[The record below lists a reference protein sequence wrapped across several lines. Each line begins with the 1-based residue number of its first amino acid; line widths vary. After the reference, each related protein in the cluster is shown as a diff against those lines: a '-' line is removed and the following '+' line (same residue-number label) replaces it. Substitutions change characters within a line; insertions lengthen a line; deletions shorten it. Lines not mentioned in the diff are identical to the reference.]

1 MDRPYFIGSFPANAR
16 GLTSTTAV
24 DWHLKVKNK
33 KCNVGLMK
41 NYCITVSMQKI
52 SSIHK
57 LIQQILGS
65 HELNDYTHF
74 WPSPP
79 KNHWNNFL
87 LSWICTTMQKMSSF
101 HLFILAIQPIC
112 AGIQQIIYIFI
123 IEKIQ

>member
-1 MDRPYFIGSFPANAR
+1 MDRPYFIGSFQLLPG

-24 DWHLKVKNK
+24 DWHLKAKNK
-33 KCNVGLMK
+33 KCNVGLIK

-74 WPSPP
+74 
-79 KNHWNNFL
+79 
-87 LSWICTTMQKMSSF
+87 
-101 HLFILAIQPIC
+101 
-112 AGIQQIIYIFI
+112 
-123 IEKIQ
+123 